1 MEEARCALVSL
12 DERTVCS
19 GILLADDWV
28 LSHGSLL
35 RHSVVDLAALDD
47 GPTALQLELRVRH
60 QSGPELLERAG
71 SRSFAWRCP
80 LLRRAFAE
88 LLSAWSFDDARGL
101 LTVFVLVAP
110 DGLGDAAAAAASLA
124 RLLAVLPEGAA
135 RGAALELESA
145 PFACPDFLGSV
156 SRGLASNLLA
166 DGCLLMSD
174 APALPGCEGAPVF
187 ALRRGGRRLVG
198 MLLTSRSWC
207 RGELVGHSFAASLR
221 PCLQRLL
228 RANDPSAAP
237 STAPST
243 APVDS
248 LDGSLAL
255 VRCGA
260 GWGTGV
266 LLDYETVLTCSH
278 VVREPAARRRL
289 DNRGARSR
297 DHSRDR
303 RSSRSS
309 PCLTSLNCLSQSAS
323 KSVRVGTE
331 EAQLVYRTPDER
343 PYDVAVLRLP
353 RGGRC
358 RRWRFLELAEQLPH
372 KGTPVLTAGFPF
384 FGGDAPPSYSRGVV
398 SRVTPHVVQTSCCV
412 QSGTSGG
419 PVVDALTG
427 RMLALVVS
435 NIKSAGPSPVLYPRF
450 NMAVPSSVLRR
461 PIVDFMR
468 TGDVS
473 CLESLSSDDP
483 SVHETWS
490 YNLTP
495 RSKI

>member
-60 QSGPELLERAG
+60 HCRRSGPELLERAG

-278 VVREPAARRRL
+278 VVRE
-289 DNRGARSR
+289 
-297 DHSRDR
+297 
-303 RSSRSS
+303 
-309 PCLTSLNCLSQSAS
+309 SAS